1 MKKILSILVAPFAFI
16 TKYFK
21 ACVFLLIVC
30 LIFTSTRDSDSNNK
44 DANLAKIYLQG
55 PILDSTSIYEQVKK
69 ISQNPKIKGAL
80 LLINSPGGT
89 ISASVE
95 ISDIIKELNLKIP
108 VIAYVQGTMA
118 SGSYYGGMYATKIYA
133 NRGAMI
139 GSIGVIFNGFNL
151 ENLMQKIGIQ
161 SQSIAMGEFKEIGT
175 PTRKWTKQEEDFLN
189 QLLKEE
195 YKMFIDDVADAR
207 KLDSKNY
214 KNFAEGKIFTAR
226 VAKKL
231 GLIDEIGSLDDAIAK
246 LQDLAQV
253 QDPIW
258 LEKNKFDAYL
268 EKIINSSTQI
278 ILQNLVYKL
287 Q

>member
-1 MKKILSILVAPFAFI
+1 MKKIASILIAPFAFI

-21 ACVFLLIVC
+21 ACVFLLIVV
-30 LIFTSTRDSDSNNK
+30 LILISTKNQEQPNK

-55 PILDSTSIYEQVKK
+55 PILDSTSIYEQIKK
-69 ISQNPKIKGAL
+69 INQNPKIKGAL
-80 LLINSPGGT
+80 LLINSPGGA

-95 ISDIIKELNLKIP
+95 ISDMIKDLNLKIP
-108 VIAYVQGTMA
+108 VVAYVQGTMA

-139 GSIGVIFNGFNL
+139 GSIGVVFNGINL
-151 ENLMQKIGIQ
+151 AELMDKIGIKTQ
-161 SQSIAMGEFKEIGT
+161 TLAMGTYKEIGT
-175 PTRKWTKQEEDFLN
+175 PTRKWNPKEEAFLKE
-189 QLLKEE
+189 LLQEE

-207 KLDSKNY
+207 NLNVKNY
-214 KNFAEGKIFTAR
+214 QQFAEGKIFSAR
-226 VAKKL
+226 NAKKL
-231 GLIDEIGSLDDAIAK
+231 GLIDEIGTLDDAIAT

-253 QDPIW
+253 ENPIW
-258 LEKNKFDAYL
+258 LEKSKFDIYL

-278 ILQNLVYKL
+278 ILQNFVYKL

>member
-1 MKKILSILVAPFAFI
+1 MKKIASILIAPFAFI

-21 ACVFLLIVC
+21 ACVFLLIVV
-30 LIFTSTRDSDSNNK
+30 LILISTKNQEQPNK

-55 PILDSTSIYEQVKK
+55 PILDSASIYEQIKK
-69 ISQNPKIKGAL
+69 INQNPKIKGAL
-80 LLINSPGGT
+80 LLINSPGGA

-95 ISDIIKELNLKIP
+95 ISDMIKDLNLKIP
-108 VIAYVQGTMA
+108 VVAYVQGTMA

-139 GSIGVIFNGFNL
+139 GSIGVIFNGVNL
-151 ENLMQKIGIQ
+151 AELMDKIGIKTQ
-161 SQSIAMGEFKEIGT
+161 TLAMGAYKEIGT
-175 PTRKWTKQEEDFLN
+175 PTRKWNPKEEAFLKE
-189 QLLKEE
+189 LLQEE

-207 KLDSKNY
+207 NLNAKNY
-214 KNFAEGKIFTAR
+214 QQFAEGKVFSAR
-226 VAKKL
+226 NAKKL
-231 GLIDEIGSLDDAIAK
+231 GLIDEIGTLDDAIAT

-253 QDPIW
+253 ENPIW
-258 LEKNKFDAYL
+258 LEKSKFDAYL

-278 ILQNLVYKL
+278 ILQNFTYKL

>member
-1 MKKILSILVAPFAFI
+1 MKKFLSILVAPFAFI

-30 LIFTSTRDSDSNNK
+30 LIFSSTRDSETNNK

-55 PILDSTSIYEQVKK
+55 PILDSTNIYDQVKK

-80 LLINSPGGT
+80 LLINSPGGA

-108 VIAYVQGTMA
+108 VVAYVQGTMA

-139 GSIGVIFNGFNL
+139 GSIGVIFNGINL

-161 SQSIAMGEFKEIGT
+161 SQSIAMGEFKETGT
-175 PTRKWTKQEEDFLN
+175 FTRKWTKQEEEFLN
-189 QLLKEE
+189 QLLKKE

-207 KLDSKNY
+207 KLNPKDY

-226 VAKKL
+226 EAKAI

-258 LEKNKFDAYL
+258 LEKSKFDAYL
-268 EKIINSSTQI
+268 EKIVNSSTQI